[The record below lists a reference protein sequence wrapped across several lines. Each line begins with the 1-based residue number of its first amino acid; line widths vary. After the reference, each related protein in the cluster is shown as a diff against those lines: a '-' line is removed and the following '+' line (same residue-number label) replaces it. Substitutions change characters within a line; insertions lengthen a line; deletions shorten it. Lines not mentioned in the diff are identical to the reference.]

1 MKVVLADGRI
11 VNANSQENP
20 YLFLALKGGSNN
32 FGVVSRFDLTAFQ
45 QGNLWG
51 GTAVYPFS
59 TTSAQFDAFVK
70 FGNNIANDPY
80 GSIISFWQ
88 YASTTDTT
96 LFINAYEYT
105 KPIPNAP
112 PFAQYLAIPGKIA
125 DSLRVTNLTDLTGE
139 LEQAYGFR

>member
-1 MKVVLADGRI
+1 MLADGRI
-11 VNANSQENP
+11 VNANPKQNP
-20 YLFLALKGGSNN
+20 DLFQALKGGSNN

-59 TTSAQFDAFVK
+59 TTSAQFDAFVN
-70 FGNNIANDPY
+70 FGNNIAKDPY

-105 KPIPNAP
+105 KPVPNAP
-112 PFAQYLAIPGKIA
+112 PFSQYLAIPGKIA

>member
-1 MKVVLADGRI
+1 M
-11 VNANSQENP
+11 
-20 YLFLALKGGSNN
+20 
-32 FGVVSRFDLTAFQ
+32 
-45 QGNLWG
+45 
-51 GTAVYPFS
+51 
-59 TTSAQFDAFVK
+59 
-70 FGNNIANDPY
+70 ANDPY

-96 LFINAYEYT
+96 LFVNAYEYT

-112 PFAQYLAIPGKIA
+112 PFTQNLAIPGKIA